1 MAYDS
6 PKAAHFVAYGVDGN
20 ALAWCDHLGLECRW
34 LAAEECRRLGV
45 RDMRHPDE
53 ALIATAL
60 RTVNDYLD
68 GKATVKLRTSPAE
81 DDKDA

>member
-20 ALAWCDHLGLECRW
+20 ALLWWDHLGLTYRW
-34 LAAEECRRLGV
+34 LAAEECKRLGV
-45 RDMRHPDE
+45 LDMLHPDE

-68 GKATVKLRTSPAE
+68 GKATVKLRTSRDE
-81 DDKDA
+81 DDEHA

>member
-20 ALAWCDHLGLECRW
+20 ALAWCDPLGLQCRW
-34 LAAEECRRLGV
+34 LVAEGCKRLGV
-45 RDMRHPDE
+45 RDMQHPDA

-60 RTVNDYLD
+60 RTVNDHLD
-68 GKATVKLRTSPAE
+68 GRATVKLRTSPDE
-81 DDKDA
+81 DDER